1 MRPIQPSARPF
12 SKLAFSKF
20 AVALPA
26 ALALATGLVWLP
38 ASDAT
43 AQGFGFQRKGGGN
56 TGFVAQRKATV
67 INKSSRPNGSST
79 GAANSGQTGKLT
91 GVKPNGGR
99 PDGGKK
105 PGGNTVVGDRN
116 PGRDKPH
123 RWPLPPIVPPVIVDG
138 SGARTNQTFTG
149 GGSGGGPSNAG
160 PTNQIVRPRPG
171 TGVPP
176 ANDRSYVPDEV
187 LIELAT
193 NTTDET
199 AEALARRARLTQLE
213 SFDFD
218 LAGTKLYR
226 WRIQDPDRRTVPA
239 VIRELERTP
248 GVISASANFIARLQD
263 DTSTELA
270 KTTEPSTSPL
280 EQYALAKLQL
290 PQAHA
295 LARGDK
301 ILIAIID
308 GGVDTT
314 HPELTGVIV
323 DTFDAIGSGEIVHP
337 HGTAVAG
344 AIASQVRLKG
354 TAPAAQILAARAF
367 GNDRRNSEG
376 TGFNIA
382 KAITWAVSRNARI
395 INLSFAGSRDPKVEI
410 ALRAARARG
419 IVLVAAAGN
428 DGPSSAPRYP
438 AADPN
443 VIAVTATD
451 EDDKLFHAAVRG
463 KHIAVAAPGV
473 DLWLPSV
480 QGTYQEISGTS
491 FSAAEVSGT
500 VALLLER
507 RPDLDPE
514 SVRRTLM
521 TTARDLGPR
530 GIDPQFGA
538 GLVDAYKA
546 LLALSTTAA
555 AER

>member
-1 MRPIQPSARPF
+1 MHPIQPSARPF
-12 SKLAFSKF
+12 SKLA
-20 AVALPA
+20 VVLPA
-26 ALALATGLVWLP
+26 ALALATVLVSLP

-43 AQGFGFQRKGGGN
+43 AQGFGFQRKVGGN
-56 TGFVAQRKATV
+56 MGSVAPRKATV
-67 INKSSRPNGSST
+67 VNKSIRPNGPTT
-79 GAANSGQTGKLT
+79 GTTNSGRTPKLT
-91 GVKPNGGR
+91 GIKPNGGR

-116 PGRDKPH
+116 PGKDKPHRPH
-123 RWPLPPIVPPVIVDG
+123 RWPLPPIVPPVFVDG
-138 SGARTNQTFTG
+138 SGAPPNQTF
-149 GGSGGGPSNAG
+149 SGGGPSNSG
-160 PTNQIVRPRPG
+160 PANQIVRPRPG

-187 LIELAT
+187 LMELAS

-199 AEALARRARLTQLE
+199 AEALVRRVRLTRLE

-226 WRIQDPDRRTVPA
+226 LRITDPDRRTVPA
-239 VIRELERTP
+239 VIRELERMP

-263 DTSTELA
+263 DTSTEPA
-270 KTTEPSTSPL
+270 KTTEPNTSPL

-314 HPELTGVIV
+314 HPELAGVIV
-323 DTFDAIGSGEIVHP
+323 DTFDAIGSGEPAHP

-367 GNDRRNSEG
+367 GKDRGNGEG

-382 KAITWAVSRNARI
+382 KAINWAVSRKARI
-395 INLSFAGSRDPKVEI
+395 INLSFAGSRDPKVEV
-410 ALRAARARG
+410 ALKAARARG

-428 DGPSSAPRYP
+428 DGASSAPRYP

-546 LLALSTTAA
+546 LMALDTTAA
-555 AER
+555 AR